1 MNHSLPAI
9 SVLMTVFNA
18 EAYLADSIET
28 IQRQTFKDWEFIIVD
43 DASTDHSV
51 TIAESYAEKDPRIKI
66 IRNAINKGQTH
77 CLNQGLVEARAIWI
91 ARQDAD
97 DLSHPERFEKQ
108 WQRIQ
113 QEPGLALLGTSG
125 VLIDRSGKVIG
136 LLDVPLTQELI
147 TWSVAIKNPFLH
159 TAVMFRTEIA
169 RSLGGYDEHYQ
180 IAQDYDL
187 WTRMIRQYRVA
198 NLSERL
204 VGYRHLESSLSKSG
218 KNKAFQEAH
227 GISQREE
234 QNSFGRK
241 LLPDERSLIQAFRE
255 GAEMKQQAAFLQL
268 CKDLQPSFS
277 SASKKITADQQR
289 LEAVYHLQRAGSK
302 NQNRYD
308 QLRELMAAFLAA
320 PLHVAM
326 VEEPIFWLNLK

>member
-1 MNHSLPAI
+1 MNHLSPVI

-18 EAYLADSIET
+18 ETYLASSIES
-28 IQRQTFKDWEFIIVD
+28 IQRQTFQDWEFIIVD
-43 DASTDHSV
+43 DASTDHSLA
-51 TIAESYAEKDPRIKI
+51 IAESYAQKDLRIKI
-66 IRNAINKGQTH
+66 ICNAVNKGQTC
-77 CLNQGLVEARAIWI
+77 CLNQGLALARGAWI

-97 DLSHPERFEKQ
+97 DLSRPERFEKQ
-108 WQRIQ
+108 WQRIR
-113 QEPGLALLGTSG
+113 QEPSLALLGTSG
-125 VLIDRSGKVIG
+125 VLINHSGKVIG

-159 TAVMFRTEIA
+159 TSVMFRTEVV

-187 WTRMIRQYRVA
+187 WTRMIRQHCIA
-198 NLSERL
+198 NLPERL

-218 KNKAFQEAH
+218 KNKAFQEADE
-227 GISQREE
+227 ISQREE

-241 LLPDERSLIQAFRE
+241 LLPEERSLIQAFRE
-255 GAEMKQQAAFLQL
+255 GAEVKQQAAFLQL

-277 SASKKITADQQR
+277 SSSKKITADQQR

-308 QLRELMAAFLAA
+308 KLREVMAAFLAA
-320 PLHVAM
+320 PLYTLQ
-326 VEEPIFWLNLK
+326 WLKSRFLK